1 MKKRFE
7 IPACQNCQ
15 ARVTSIFS
23 ELQNNE
29 LTTLSANKCGNMYK
43 KGQVIFYEGTT
54 PTGLFCMSNGMVK
67 LSKINA
73 DGKEQ
78 IIRLAKGGSVL
89 GHASLLSGATYS
101 QTATALE
108 DTTVCFIPRSV
119 FMDLVQ
125 NKSAMSVRVVELLS
139 HDVQEAESRLL
150 NMAYHTVRERLA
162 ETILMLKEFSG
173 VEQDGRTL
181 KTTLSREDIANL
193 VGTATETVIRLLSEF
208 KDDGLIELNG
218 KHISILNSQRLLA
231 TANIVD

>member
-15 ARVTSIFS
+15 ARVISIFS
-23 ELQNNE
+23 DLQNNE

-54 PTGLFCMSNGMVK
+54 PTGLFCMSQGLVK

-89 GHASLLSGATYS
+89 GHASLLSGATYA

-173 VEQDGRTL
+173 LEEDGKTL
-181 KTTLSREDIANL
+181 KTMLSREDIANL

-208 KDDGLIELNG
+208 KDDGLIELSG

>member
-23 ELQNNE
+23 DLQNNE

-54 PTGLFCMSNGMVK
+54 PTGLFCMSQGLVK

-89 GHASLLSGATYS
+89 GHASLLSGATYA

-125 NKSAMSVRVVELLS
+125 NKSSMSVRVVELLS

-173 VEQDGRTL
+173 LEEDGKTL
-181 KTTLSREDIANL
+181 KTMLSREDIANL

-208 KDDGLIELNG
+208 KDDGLIELSG

>member
-23 ELQNNE
+23 DLQNNE

-54 PTGLFCMSNGMVK
+54 PTGLFCMSQGLVK

-89 GHASLLSGATYS
+89 GHASLLSGTTYA

-173 VEQDGRTL
+173 LEEDGKTL
-181 KTTLSREDIANL
+181 KTMLSREDIANL

-208 KDDGLIELNG
+208 KDDGLIELSG